1 MRSGICLAVQFGGGS
16 GAVPERNM
24 PGESRLVL
32 KGTKLF
38 GCNHRRDF
46 ADLNRRLDLQEQL
59 QRRIMAGIT
68 DIINAEAQE
77 HSDLAALTALVPQLL
92 TAFASGQMTPAQ
104 AQALVDGMS
113 ADDSTIK
120 TTITSI
126 QAALPAAAA
135 TT

>member
-1 MRSGICLAVQFGGGS
+1 
-16 GAVPERNM
+16 
-24 PGESRLVL
+24 
-32 KGTKLF
+32 
-38 GCNHRRDF
+38 
-46 ADLNRRLDLQEQL
+46 
-59 QRRIMAGIT
+59 MAGIT